1 MTLKSLASA
10 AIPAAVGVVLAGA
23 LFYYMGNLPF
33 LKQAASGFDGHQAD
47 NLIFD

>member
-1 MTLKSLASA
+1 MTLKSITTATAPVVL
-10 AIPAAVGVVLAGA
+10 GVVLAGA

-33 LKQAASGFDGHQAD
+33 LKQSASGFDGHQAD